1 MRSVIEKMKGEEV
14 DPGTGR
20 GYYNYLGMDAVSLFK
35 NRYRSFLELLNLV
48 QNSRTLSFQGGIQK

>member
-1 MRSVIEKMKGEEV
+1 MKGEEV

-20 GYYNYLGMDAVSLFK
+20 GYYTYLGMDAVSLFK